1 MGWDFMDN
9 GNVTRAELERLQ
21 TVQAY
26 QADTV
31 QSLNEALSVQQ
42 LELLELRHALRLLES
57 RLREVLAATAENA
70 DGEGEAPEAP
80 PPHY

>member
-1 MGWDFMDN
+1 MHN

-21 TVQAY
+21 TEQAY

-31 QSLNEALSVQQ
+31 RALNEALATQQ
-42 LELLELRHALRLLES
+42 LELLELRHTMRLLEA
-57 RLREVLAATAENA
+57 RLREVLSASAGSSDA
-70 DGEGEAPEAP
+70 GGEAPEAA

>member
-1 MGWDFMDN
+1 MHN

-21 TVQAY
+21 TEQAY

-31 QSLNEALSVQQ
+31 RALNEALATQQ
-42 LELLELRHALRLLES
+42 LELLELRHTMRLLEA
-57 RLREVLAATAENA
+57 RLREVLAASAGSTDA
-70 DGEGEAPEAP
+70 GGEAPEAP